1 MRLSHFSNGRNLCVE
16 GLPIVSLGNRGPD
29 RLYFINMH
37 GAGLIACPI
46 RVIALPGGDE
56 GAYFR
61 ACLVPMFACILIRA
75 LHISVKPIEEEAI
88 DFRSEEHTSELQ
100 SLMRISYAV
109 FCLKKKKIPIQ
120 HVDHKNK

>member
-46 RVIALPGGDE
+46 RVIALPGGDA
-56 GAYFR
+56 GAFFR
-61 ACLVPMFACILIRA
+61 ACLVPMLACILIRA
-75 LHISVKPIEEEAI
+75 L
-88 DFRSEEHTSELQ
+88 RSEEHTSELQ
-100 SLMRISYAV
+100 SLMRISFAA
-109 FCLKKKKIPIQ
+109 FCLKKK
-120 HVDHKNK
+120 